1 MNAVLYARVSTDKQ
15 ADKDLSI
22 PAQLQ
27 AMREYAQ
34 QRDWTVVDEFIE
46 PGASATTSDR
56 PELQRLITRV
66 REGQPKADVVVVH
79 KLDRF
84 ARSVEQH
91 VTIRALLKKYGARL
105 ASVVENVDDT
115 VSGQL
120 VENIMASIAQF
131 YSANLADEVRKGMR
145 QKVLNGGWPHQPPR
159 GYAVA
164 PNATGKGTHI
174 EIHPHDGPLM
184 QEAFER
190 YASGRYSVKTLALE
204 LAREGLTTKQ
214 GQPVAHSYLR
224 ALLENPFYAGR
235 LAWKDLNVDGRH
247 EPLASP
253 ALFDRVQA
261 MLRQR
266 YRDPGAKGHVG
277 TFPLRGLAIC
287 CACRGR
293 MTAERHGKAK
303 YYRCCRRMYN
313 KACCPVVRFCHADV
327 AHAAI
332 ERVCRQLVMS
342 QETAHAIERAAARLI
357 ETRVSRSAQQVRS
370 LHAKQARLREREM
383 TLTEGFVAGTVAAD
397 AYQTFAAKLRAQH
410 AALEAQLSRAQIP
423 SEQLMSRVRDIIG
436 LAASLWDL
444 YEKFSGPRQQELLKS
459 VFDAIVLGPDG
470 LVGYSLR
477 APFDSLLTW
486 PRPSHGR
493 DAGPA
498 VPQQATRL
506 VEQILKAA

>member
-1 MNAVLYARVSTDKQ
+1 MNIVLYARVSTDKQ

-27 AMREYAQ
+27 AMRDYAR

-66 REGQPKADVVVVH
+66 KEGQPKVEVVVVH

-105 ASVVENVDDT
+105 TSVVENVDDT

-159 GYAVA
+159 GYAVVL
-164 PNATGKGTHI
+164 NDTGKGTHVD
-174 EIHPHDGPLM
+174 IHPGDGPLM
-184 QEAFER
+184 REAFER
-190 YASGRYSVKTLALE
+190 YASGRYSVQTLALE
-204 LAREGLTTKQ
+204 LAREGLTTKR

-224 ALLENPFYAGR
+224 SLLENPFYSGR
-235 LAWKDLNVDGRH
+235 LIWKDLKVDGRH
-247 EPLASP
+247 EALVSP
-253 ALFDRVQA
+253 VVFERVQA

-266 YRDPGAKGHVG
+266 YRDPGTKGHVG

-287 CACRGR
+287 CSCRGR

-313 KACCPVVRFCHADV
+313 KEFCAVTKFCHADV
-327 AHAAI
+327 AHAAM
-332 ERVCRQLVMS
+332 EQVCRQLVLAKD
-342 QETAHAIERAAARLI
+342 TADAIERAASRLI
-357 ETRVSRSAQQVRS
+357 DTRVSKSDQQLRS
-370 LHAKQARLREREM
+370 LRAKQAGLREREM
-383 TLTEGFVAGTVAAD
+383 TLTEGFVAGAVAAD
-397 AYQTFAAKLRAQH
+397 AYQNLASKLRDHHVAI
-410 AALEAQLSRAQIP
+410 ESQLSRAQVP
-423 SEQLMSRVRDIIG
+423 ADELMSRVRDVLG

-444 YEKFSGPRQQELLKS
+444 YVKLSGPRQQELLKR
-459 VFDAIVLGPDG
+459 VFGAIVLGPDG

-477 APFDSLLTW
+477 VPFDSLLTL
-486 PRPSHGR
+486 PVAEQGR

-498 VPQQATRL
+498 IPHQATRL
-506 VEQILKAA
+506 VEQILKVA